1 MRRSI
6 LGVMLAGL
14 PSALF
19 LMGSPATAGS
29 LYGDTVTCA
38 ITGSGSFTC
47 NQASAIA
54 GPGPEFQFG
63 NGLASEFFSVD
74 FGTSDVL
81 LTVLANNS
89 LGGTIFN
96 STDTTNAFTTAYLIS
111 ASGFTGFSS
120 SNISLSGGLLQVN
133 LIGTSSTTG
142 STIDIGLATP
152 EPATAGLVGIGSMLL
167 MFCLRPRKK
176 A

>member
-6 LGVMLAGL
+6 LGIILAGL

-19 LMGSPATAGS
+19 LMASPATAGT

-38 ITGSGSFTC
+38 ITGGGSFTC
-47 NQASAIA
+47 NQASAVA

-63 NGLASEFFSVD
+63 NGAAAEFFSVD
-74 FGTSDVL
+74 FGPSDVL

-111 ASGFTGFSS
+111 TAGFTGFSS
-120 SNISLSGGLLQVN
+120 SNVSLSGGLL
-133 LIGTSSTTG
+133 
-142 STIDIGLATP
+142 
-152 EPATAGLVGIGSMLL
+152 
-167 MFCLRPRKK
+167 
-176 A
+176 